1 MNADQTAPEYLHDIA
16 ASTYT
21 ADKRFAGDP
30 AFRSVVD
37 TVWRLTREEAALDIE
52 NADTSGWPGGRGSD
66 VDGFQQA
73 AARIAREGSRP

>member
-30 AFRSVVD
+30 AFRSV
-37 TVWRLTREEAALDIE
+37 IE